1 MIKVPAG
8 WRYVKICV
16 PEGLGIEDFLIDA
29 DDSDSE
35 SISLGVFVKDALTG
49 EPWAVD
55 AYPIIPRVSDTICIG
70 EEILTVVN
78 VWLYGASEEVEGER
92 SRVEALVEAKSSRKG
107 KCSPDLERLADRL
120 NRDSLNTLLEDE
132 I

>member
-1 MIKVPAG
+1 VAKVPSG
-8 WRYVKICV
+8 WHYVKICV
-16 PEGLGIEDFLIDA
+16 PEGLGTEDFLIDA

-55 AYPIIPRVSDTICIG
+55 AYPIIPRVSDTICVG

-78 VWLYGASEEVEGER
+78 VWLYGASEEVEGEG
-92 SRVEALVEAKSSRKG
+92 SRVEALVEVKTSLKRECGPELKS
-107 KCSPDLERLADRL
+107 LADRV
-120 NRDSLNTLLEDE
+120 NRDSLNKLLGDE
-132 I
+132 M